1 MVAGDNLWSANKV
14 QWQRVKQVLF
24 GCQLRD
30 KTQMTLMGK
39 TLVWSLGPPKSMQH
53 GPPWPTIP
61 SRLPNRLLVAKCVRR
76 RASWDY
82 PALPHLRLQWH
93 PDQGRTKSITA
104 AKVAG
109 NQCNAKKTW
118 ETCLRKVLPS
128 KREGCIHNSNM
139 PSGEKDQRLN
149 FTKRMV
155 LCWSVT

>member
-61 SRLPNRLLVAKCVRR
+61 SRLPN
-76 RASWDY
+76 
-82 PALPHLRLQWH
+82 
-93 PDQGRTKSITA
+93 
-104 AKVAG
+104 
-109 NQCNAKKTW
+109 
-118 ETCLRKVLPS
+118 
-128 KREGCIHNSNM
+128 
-139 PSGEKDQRLN
+139 
-149 FTKRMV
+149 
-155 LCWSVT
+155 